1 LLVRKAVKIL
11 LYCFAGLLGVVL
23 LLMLAVK
30 LALDRAPAY
39 QAEIKEWV
47 HAQTGYHIRFAGVSP
62 SFRWY
67 GPELHFDRLELR
79 SKDDARVLAHAA
91 GGRVAADI
99 WQLISSGKLL
109 AGRIEVDSP
118 NIVIARLGPTSFA
131 LASEIKLGGGND
143 SSLQTL
149 TLDDLPA
156 GKLAIRN
163 AVVTMQNWNSELPR
177 LTLQDVDLDVRRGD
191 AGITLTVNARL
202 PAALGGSLNVSANA
216 RGLGRLEMLNWNAS
230 VRARDIS
237 FPGWRLLLPEY
248 LSRLNAGSGA
258 FELAA
263 RGQGLTLSRAD
274 LDFGAQ
280 GVVTQLSEGPSAK
293 FEQISG
299 VLSIVHA
306 GDRWSLSGQ
315 RVSAMRSGRRDPDS
329 QFDVSWRRSDAGLL
343 DLRAS
348 ASYLRADT
356 LLPLSGLLPNKD
368 VRDRLREI
376 APTGEWMDTA
386 IALARN
392 TAGDPWRLQVQAK
405 FRDVGFAPVGR
416 APGLRG
422 LTGSIAG
429 NESGGDLTIDTHTAV
444 FTWPAQFLQPVG
456 LETLKATLYWKRTA
470 DELLIA
476 TSNWEMKNRDA
487 GVRGKVVWQQPAD
500 GSSPVLTLVS
510 TVENGNAANT
520 RNYFPRA
527 LIAPP
532 ALVWLDRAFVAGHL
546 SRADIVL
553 RGPIRHFP
561 FRDGSGLFSARCAFD
576 GMTLDYGENWPRVE
590 NLAALA
596 EFRNE
601 GLTAHFLSGRIGGLP
616 VAAADARFA
625 DFKTGELEIHVSA
638 SGDAGDALTFLRATP
653 LDASAEHAFSEVDAT
668 GSMQSKVDLFLPF
681 KDFVHRRILVH
692 GHLEGVTLNRVGSTV
707 RATDMNGDFDIDG
720 GQVAHAE
727 VRGRVLGG
735 TFQMQAR
742 APRNRPVTRTQLEFR
757 GSLSGDAL
765 RAALGLP
772 AGISVGGQTDWRAA
786 LKMAPEPNRERSL
799 RVSSSLV
806 GLEMKLPAPLD
817 KPADTPMPS
826 WVEVQW
832 PATGG
837 AQGRLALGSVVSGS
851 YALGSDANG
860 GGLAHLALRFGAGE
874 ASSSDAQIV
883 NVGGSVGR
891 LDLAGWLNLNPADKN
906 AKPLADYLRAA
917 TLDVAEL
924 DYLGLV
930 FRDVSLNLA
939 VVDGGL
945 HIAVSGPNVVGTITL
960 PGGASSPEPWNL
972 QFERMRLAAP
982 ELDGPGAAGGPTGD
996 TAQGSEHAPG
1006 EQTSLGDPHSIPA
1019 INFHAAELSVGERQ
1033 FGDVRA
1039 TLLKLDDGISLQ
1051 QLTVTGASF
1060 DISAQGEWRGKDAGS
1075 GHIVGMLSSSDV
1087 QSTLKQLGYAEII
1100 QGKTGRLEFDLNW
1113 AGAPTAEALS
1123 DATGHVQ
1130 LALDK
1135 GQIVGLKPGAG
1146 RVLGI
1151 ASIAALPRRLALDF
1165 SDLTD
1170 KGLAFDTVRGDF
1182 DLRDGSAYTDN
1193 ILVKGPAAEIGLIG
1207 RVGLKNKDYDQ
1218 TAVVTGNLGSSP
1230 LPLAGFV
1237 GGPVPGLAVL
1247 LFTQVFKQPLKGLA
1261 RGYYRITGSW
1271 DNPIVERIK
1280 SADAAAATAEAPK

>member
-1 LLVRKAVKIL
+1 LIVRKAVKIL

-23 LLMLAVK
+23 LLMLSVK

-47 HAQTGYHIRFAGVSP
+47 HAQTGYHIRFARVSP

-191 AGITLTVNARL
+191 EGITLTVNARL
-202 PAALGGSLNVSANA
+202 PAALGGSLNISANA

-263 RGQGLTLSRAD
+263 RGQGLALSRAD

-356 LLPLSGLLPNKD
+356 LLPLGGLLPNKD

-376 APTGEWMDTA
+376 APTGEWMDTS

-416 APGLRG
+416 VPGLRG

-444 FTWPAQFLQPVG
+444 FTWPAQFLQRVD
-456 LETLKATLYWKRTA
+456 LETLKATLYWKRTG

-487 GVRGKVVWQQPAD
+487 GVRGKVAWQQPAD

-561 FRDGSGLFSARCAFD
+561 FRDGSGLFLARCAFD
-576 GMTLDYGENWPRVE
+576 GMTLDYGESWPRVE

-601 GLTAHFLSGRIGGLP
+601 GLTAHFLSGRIGGIP
-616 VAAADARFA
+616 VGSADARFA

-653 LDASAEHAFSEVDAT
+653 LDASAEHAFSEVEAT

-765 RAALGLP
+765 RAALALP
-772 AGISVGGQTDWRAA
+772 AAISIGGQTDWRAA

-826 WVEVQW
+826 WVEIQW
-832 PATGG
+832 PASGG

-860 GGLAHLALRFGAGE
+860 GRLAHLALRFGAGE

-945 HIAVSGPNVVGTITL
+945 RIAVGGPNVVGTITL
-960 PGGASSPEPWNL
+960 PGGNGSSEPWDL

-982 ELDGPGAAGGPTGD
+982 ELDAPGVAGGPTGD

-1019 INFHAAELSVGERQ
+1019 INFHAADLSVGERQ

-1060 DISAQGEWRGKDAGS
+1060 DVSAQGEWRGKDAGS

-1100 QGKTGRLEFDLNW
+1100 QAKTGRLEFDLNW

-1123 DATGHVQ
+1123 EATGHVQ

-1193 ILVKGPAAEIGLIG
+1193 MLVKGPAAEIGLIG

-1261 RGYYRITGSW
+1261 RGYYRIAGSW